1 MKANGGAA
9 LRSSQNCMPEERQI
23 GPCPQRRT
31 ELGTQISY
39 VNVDAGM
46 DVVKQIPADMVGV
59 FVYDEII
66 AAIPAPVGGEG
77 PIPVGDLK
85 VEAAREPEAVV
96 VVVNPSDAV
105 AVGRTEMF
113 KTAMREWVVDV
124 KTLVVRSVVAVPVII
139 AHMRRVIHRAVLPML
154 LFPPE
159 VLRIGFRRRGR
170 DAPLIGAR
178 RILMVLLVGLMRLSW
193 RLGDQNRIRAMS

>member
-105 AVGRTEMF
+105 AVGRTEML
-113 KTAMREWVVDV
+113 KTAMREWDGRCENAC
-124 KTLVVRSVVAVPVII
+124 RS
-139 AHMRRVIHRAVLPML
+139 
-154 LFPPE
+154 E
-159 VLRIGFRRRGR
+159 RRGR
-170 DAPLIGAR
+170 TSDRCSHVACDPPSRSAYAPLP
-178 RILMVLLVGLMRLSW
+178 S
-193 RLGDQNRIRAMS
+193 

>member
-1 MKANGGAA
+1 MKANHGAA
-9 LRSSQNCMPEERQI
+9 LWSSQNGLPEEWQI

-31 ELGTQISY
+31 ELGTQIGY

-59 FVYDEII
+59 FVNDEII
-66 AAIPAPVGGEG
+66 ATIPAPVGGEG

-124 KTLVVRSVVAVPVII
+124 KTLVVRSVVAVPMIVT
-139 AHMRRVIHRAVLPML
+139 HMWRVIHRAVLPML

-159 VLRIGFRRRGR
+159 VLAIGFRRHGR
-170 DAPLIGAR
+170 DATLIGAR
-178 RILMVLLVGLMRLSW
+178 RILMVLLVGLRRLRW
-193 RLGDQNRIRAMS
+193 RLGDQNGIRATS